1 MERRY
6 GTCSSNFGKRLI
18 EIVMYYVV
26 LVFFMGKIFVAGDNQ
41 RDKRNHSH
49 CQGRPGLNRIFR
61 HIYY

>member
-41 RDKRNHSH
+41 RDKRNHCH
-49 CQGRPGLNRIFR
+49 CQG
-61 HIYY
+61 